1 MVIGSTYFRVE
12 EQGVHA
18 PRERL
23 LPLVHISVL
32 RCRLVSMLVLDVLH
46 VGVVLV
52 FNLLSAVGGKSDYV
66 QCQ

>member
-1 MVIGSTYFRVE
+1 
-12 EQGVHA
+12 
-18 PRERL
+18 
-23 LPLVHISVL
+23 
-32 RCRLVSMLVLDVLH
+32 MLVLDVLH